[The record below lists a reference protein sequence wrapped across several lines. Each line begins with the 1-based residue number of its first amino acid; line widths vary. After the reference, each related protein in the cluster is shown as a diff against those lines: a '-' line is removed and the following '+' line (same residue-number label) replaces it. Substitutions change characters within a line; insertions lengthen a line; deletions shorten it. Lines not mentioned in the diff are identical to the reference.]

1 MITIKTIERK
11 AIGKLTVCLK
21 PSIDEKTKLKNELKK
36 STQTFR
42 CSRNEALINV
52 INFSNAQNGIIH
64 KIYWNGKLIE
74 FKHLKQTHRKVA

>member
-1 MITIKTIERK
+1 MITKAVIERQ

-36 STQTFR
+36 STQTFQ
-42 CSRNEALINV
+42 CSRNEALSNV
-52 INFSNAQNGIIH
+52 INFANAQNGVIH

-74 FKHLKQTHRKVA
+74 FKHLKQTRKAA